1 MNASE
6 ILNKSAETL
15 NQRGAD
21 YDQPGGER
29 SMSRIVDTFNALTGS
44 ELTEA
49 QGWQFMV
56 CLKLVRM
63 GTAADPTDSAV
74 DCAAYAALAGESL
87 NADRQRSA
95 RNELA
100 LKQATKSVYFDGW
113 ISWSGG
119 KCPVDE
125 DVEVEYRQRN
135 GIESECVA
143 SHLQWE
149 HDDEG
154 YDIVAYRVVN
164 D

>member
-6 ILNKSAETL
+6 ILTKSVVTL
-15 NQRGAD
+15 VQRGKD
-21 YDQPGGER
+21 YDQSHGER
-29 SMSRIVDTFNALTGS
+29 SMGRIVDVFNALTGH

-49 QGWQFMV
+49 QGWQFMAV
-56 CLKLVRM
+56 LKLVRM
-63 GTAADPTDSAV
+63 QTATDPTDSAV

-100 LKQATKSVYFDGW
+100 LKQATNSVYFDGW

-135 GIESECVA
+135 GIESECHA
-143 SHLQWE
+143 DHLQWE
-149 HDDEG
+149 HDGED
-154 YDIVAYRVVN
+154 YDIIAYRVVN
-164 D
+164 G